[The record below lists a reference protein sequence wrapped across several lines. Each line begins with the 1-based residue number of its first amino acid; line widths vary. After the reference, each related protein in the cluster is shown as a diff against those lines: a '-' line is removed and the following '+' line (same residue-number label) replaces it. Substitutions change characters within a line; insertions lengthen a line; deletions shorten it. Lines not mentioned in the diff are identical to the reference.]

1 MDLFVDAFEWLT
13 DPEHWS
19 GGGGI
24 PVRTFEHLGMTA
36 AAVGIACA
44 IAIPIGL
51 WLGHIGRGGTLA
63 INISNV
69 GRAIPTY
76 AVLVVLVLTVLGRSI
91 WATIIAL
98 VLFAI
103 PPLLTNTYVGMREV
117 DRSTV
122 DAARGMGMSPVQ
134 VVRRVELPLAIPLI
148 MNGVRL
154 ATVQVF
160 ATATIAAMVASG
172 GLGRIITS
180 GFARFDYPQI
190 VAGAFLIAVIAL
202 VIEGGM
208 EFLQRRLDPVRRA
221 KRIGRR
227 RHVTQH
233 TEEVVGV

>member
-1 MDLFVDAFEWLT
+1 MDMFADAFDWLT
-13 DPEHWS
+13 DPDHWS
-19 GGGGI
+19 GAEGI
-24 PVRTFEHLGMTA
+24 AVRTFESLWITA
-36 AAVGIACA
+36 LSVGIACA

-51 WLGHIGRGGTLA
+51 WLGHIGRAGTLA
-63 INISNV
+63 INTSNV

-76 AVLVVLVLTVLGRSI
+76 AVLVILVLTIFGRLS
-91 WATIIAL
+91 ATIIAL

-122 DAARGMGMSPVQ
+122 DAARGMGMSATQ

-160 ATATIAAMVASG
+160 ATATIAALVG
-172 GLGRIITS
+172 GPGLGRIITS

-190 VAGAFLIAVIAL
+190 VAGAFVIAVMAL

-208 EFLQRRLDPVRRA
+208 EFLQRRIDPVRRA
-221 KRIGRR
+221 KRISRR
-227 RHVTQH
+227 RHVTQP